1 MSAFVNKL
9 FAFFIATLVL
19 GTAFIAP
26 TASAQAQHEEV
37 IMEMLKNRDVQIK
50 AVLGDETELS
60 EAKQGEL
67 KNLINGA
74 IDFGKMGQDALGNQ
88 WDKIT
93 AEQRAEFV
101 KVFSEI
107 VRGRS
112 LADLEIYRLDVAYD
126 DVQVEGETARVF
138 TTTVYKDQPMK
149 VEYAMGLRD
158 NNWRVDDIIL
168 DGVSTTD
175 GYARSF
181 QTYVRKRGFDAL
193 MTNLHKRL
201 EKLNG
206 TS

>member
-1 MSAFVNKL
+1 MSAKLNSVFV
-9 FAFFIATLVL
+9 FIIVFFMV
-19 GTAFIAP
+19 GTVGTIS
-26 TASAQAQHEEV
+26 SAYGQETDKT
-37 IMEMLKNRDVQIK
+37 ILSLLKERDKEIK
-50 AVLGDETELS
+50 AKIAGKDELPETER
-60 EAKQGEL
+60 AEL
-67 KNLINGA
+67 KDLVNGI
-74 IDFGKMGQDALGNQ
+74 IDFEQMAEDAMGKEWEKL
-88 WDKIT
+88 T
-93 AEQRAEFV
+93 SEQQAEFV

-193 MTNLHKRL
+193 MANLHKRL
-201 EKLNG
+201 AKING